1 MTNHERAFDYLTGA
15 LTGGD
20 APSAVGL
27 KFTADGQP
35 LTCRGNTTI
44 CHVDPRSKS
53 FAALKDAQ
61 DQLKSGRLADGFTFL
76 PPESFHMTIFEGVI
90 DYARTTDRWPGHLS
104 NDAAVDIVTDD
115 FADRLQDIG
124 LTRTVIARP
133 TGIFGGFSVR
143 MSGVDKGEEA
153 LLRLTRDQ
161 LQAATNL
168 VRPDHDT
175 YEFHIT
181 LAYNLRWFSP
191 EDARSIIALSDKV
204 GAELVERVPR
214 IVLGPVEF
222 CTFETMHHFE
232 RQHWID

>member
-1 MTNHERAFDYLTGA
+1 MTDHERAFDYLTGA
-15 LTGGD
+15 LTGGA

-27 KFTADGQP
+27 KFTPDGQP

-44 CHVDPRSKS
+44 CHVDPGSKP
-53 FAALKDAQ
+53 FAALVDAQ
-61 DQLKSGRLADGFTFL
+61 DQLKAGPLADEFTFL

-90 DYARTTDRWPGHLS
+90 DYDRTSDRWPGHLPNEAS
-104 NDAAVDIVTDD
+104 VDTVTMD

-143 MSGVDKGEEA
+143 MSGADKSEEA

-168 VRPDHDT
+168 VRPDHDA

-191 EDARSIIALSDKV
+191 EEARSIIALSDRV
-204 GAELVERVPR
+204 GAELLERVPR

-232 RQHWID
+232 RDHWID

>member
-1 MTNHERAFDYLTGA
+1 MTDHERAFDYLTGA
-15 LTGGD
+15 LTGGA

-44 CHVDPRSKS
+44 CHVDPRSKP
-53 FAALKDAQ
+53 FAALVDAQ
-61 DQLKSGRLADGFTFL
+61 DQLKAGPLADGFTFL
-76 PPESFHMTIFEGVI
+76 PPASFHMTIFEGVI
-90 DYARTTDRWPGHLS
+90 DYARSSDRWPGHLP
-104 NDAAVDIVTDD
+104 NEAALDTVTMD

-143 MSGVDKGEEA
+143 MSGADKSEEA

-168 VRPDHDT
+168 VRPDHDA

-191 EDARSIIALSDKV
+191 DEARSIISLSDRV

-232 RQHWID
+232 RRHWID

>member
-1 MTNHERAFDYLTGA
+1 MTDHERAFDYLTGA
-15 LTGGD
+15 LTGGA

-27 KFTADGQP
+27 KFTPDGQP

-44 CHVDPRSKS
+44 CHVDPRSKP
-53 FAALKDAQ
+53 FAALVDAQ
-61 DQLKSGRLADGFTFL
+61 YRLKAGPLADGFTFL
-76 PPESFHMTIFEGVI
+76 PPESFHMTIFECVI
-90 DYARTTDRWPGHLS
+90 DYARTSDRWPGHLPNEAS
-104 NDAAVDIVTDD
+104 VDTVTMD

-143 MSGVDKGEEA
+143 MSGADKSEEA

-168 VRPDHDT
+168 VRPDHDA

-191 EDARSIIALSDKV
+191 EEARSIIALSDRV
-204 GAELVERVPR
+204 GAELIERVPR

-232 RQHWID
+232 RHHWID

>member
-1 MTNHERAFDYLTGA
+1 MTDHERAFDYLTGA
-15 LTGGD
+15 LTGGA

-27 KFTADGQP
+27 KFTPDGQP
-35 LTCRGNTTI
+35 LTCRGNMTI
-44 CHVDPRSKS
+44 CHVDPRSKP
-53 FAALKDAQ
+53 FAALVDAQ
-61 DQLKSGRLADGFTFL
+61 DQLKAGLLADGFTFL

-90 DYARTTDRWPGHLS
+90 DYARTSDRWPGHLPNEAS
-104 NDAAVDIVTDD
+104 VDTVTMD

-124 LTRTVIARP
+124 LTRTVIAHP

-143 MSGVDKGEEA
+143 MSGADKSEEA

-168 VRPDHDT
+168 VRPDHDA
-175 YEFHIT
+175 YGFHIT

-191 EDARSIIALSDKV
+191 EEARSIIALSDRV
-204 GAELVERVPR
+204 GAELIERVPR

-232 RQHWID
+232 RHHWID